1 VYGQV
6 AKRMILFQ
14 EKKKDGKKAIVFFGC
29 FSLPT
34 NFLEKGLPTRNL
46 S

>member
-14 EKKKDGKKAIVFFGC
+14 EKKKDGKKAIVFFWM
-29 FSLPT
+29 L
-34 NFLEKGLPTRNL
+34 
-46 S
+46 

>member
-14 EKKKDGKKAIVFFGC
+14 EKKDGKKEMVFFLDALVC
-29 FSLPT
+29 RPIS
-34 NFLEKGLPTRNL
+34 
-46 S
+46 